1 MFTALRVKF
10 VLKTVGGYPNDV
22 GVTTPWQ
29 TLEISFVKTPLS
41 QITTLRPLHC
51 RGTGRAASGGV
62 LVPEPPLAT
71 RSQPETIRV
80 FRITTFLPF
89 LLSPFFDFGLTGSI
103 RIVAS
108 KSNGASSN

>member
-1 MFTALRVKF
+1 MFTALRVKL
-10 VLKTVGGYPNDV
+10 VVKTVGGYPNDL

-62 LVPEPPLAT
+62 LVPEPPHAT
-71 RSQPETIRV
+71 RSQPEPIRV
-80 FRITTFLPF
+80 F
-89 LLSPFFDFGLTGSI
+89 PFFSFSTFSLFFL
-103 RIVAS
+103 V
-108 KSNGASSN
+108 